1 MHLEAQYEAEDKDHD
16 SKLAE
21 CIEDKNKFPSCRLEV
36 IVKVVDVN
44 SIRSHT

>member
-1 MHLEAQYEAEDKDHD
+1 MEAQYEAEDKDYD
-16 SKLAE
+16 SELAD
-21 CIEDKNKFPSCRLEV
+21 CIEDKNKFPSCCLEV

>member
-1 MHLEAQYEAEDKDHD
+1 MHLEVQHEAEDKDHD
-16 SKLAE
+16 SELAK